1 MVSQHGDVIPQG
13 PGNTLPILF
22 PALHKPKTS
31 EKQLII
37 LPGGIPVL
45 LEYALR
51 MKDDADRVLPE
62 PYRRTDEIVWE
73 DEPTGPYLPPNRPP
87 DEVTETHY
95 IWKHAGGQH
104 VANKLEYGVKHGE

>member
-1 MVSQHGDVIPQG
+1 MVLQRGCVMPQDSGDVV
-13 PGNTLPILF
+13 PILF
-22 PALHKPKTS
+22 PTLHKPDTS
-31 EKQLII
+31 EDQVVI

-45 LEYALR
+45 LNFALR
-51 MKDDADRVLPE
+51 MKDDADRVFPV
-62 PYRRTDEIVWE
+62 PYRRTEEIVWE